1 MSRETITREEGA
13 FCRTNIIITKGKL
26 TMSQLEIILSEG
38 CTYARKKPGESFNAY
53 ACAFC
58 SRLVSYTTVQP
69 NRSQEKRFLGI
80 RCELCGHAFPRRACT
95 AFRKAR
101 QPKRRGWRK

>member
-1 MSRETITREEGA
+1 MSNETIT
-13 FCRTNIIITKGKL
+13 
-26 TMSQLEIILSEG
+26 SEG
-38 CTYARKKPGESFNAY
+38 KPYARKMPGESFSAY

-58 SRLVSYTTVQP
+58 RHLISYTTVTP
-69 NRSQEKRFLGI
+69 NMSQEKRFLGI
-80 RCELCGHAFPRRACT
+80 YCKACGHAFPRRACT

>member
-1 MSRETITREEGA
+1 MSRETIT
-13 FCRTNIIITKGKL
+13 
-26 TMSQLEIILSEG
+26 SEG
-38 CTYARKKPGESFNAY
+38 KPYARKKPGESFNAY

-69 NRSQEKRFLGI
+69 NMSPEKRFLGI
-80 RCELCGHAFPRRACT
+80 YCKSFGHAFPRRACQ

-101 QPKRRGWRK
+101 QSKRMGWRK

>member
-1 MSRETITREEGA
+1 MSRETITREERA
-13 FCRTNIIITKGKL
+13 FFITKIRIDKGNL
-26 TMSQLEIILSEG
+26 TMSPLEIIISEG
-38 CTYARKKPGESFNAY
+38 CAYARKKPGESFNAY

-58 SRLVSYTTVQP
+58 SKLISWTTVQP
-69 NRSQEKRFLGI
+69 NRSTEKRFIGI
-80 RCELCGHAFPRRACT
+80 YCKACGHAFPRRACT